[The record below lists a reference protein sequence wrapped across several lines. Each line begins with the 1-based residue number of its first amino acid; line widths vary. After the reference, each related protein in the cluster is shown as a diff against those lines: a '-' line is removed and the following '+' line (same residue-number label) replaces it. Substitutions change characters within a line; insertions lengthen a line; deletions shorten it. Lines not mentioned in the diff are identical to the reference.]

1 MAPRSSG
8 DLGAATVAPKCLVLR
23 GCASVDDIDVNFGI
37 REFLLRVGLCSDI
50 VLSFGG
56 FYCTDFKSGTRN
68 ATEIHNLGETE
79 DLGAP
84 VWAPK

>member
-1 MAPRSSG
+1 MTWAHQQSRPSVWFC
-8 DLGAATVAPKCLVLR
+8 VAGLVVMISMLI
-23 GCASVDDIDVNFGI
+23 SEFG
-37 REFLLRVGLCSDI
+37 EFLPRVGLCSDI
-50 VLSFGG
+50 ILGFGG

-84 VWAPK
+84 V